1 MTKPKVLV
9 VGGGPAGIFT
19 IGALREHCNIKVRD
33 VLRIIKFLF
42 ANFLTI
48 YTKILVEIMNTFSR

>member
-1 MTKPKVLV
+1 MSKPKVLV

-33 VLRIIKFLF
+33 VLRICGESKW
-42 ANFLTI
+42 
-48 YTKILVEIMNTFSR
+48 